1 MDFFTSD
8 DFKRELKKGLHGGY
22 LFFGDED
29 YLKLSALKAARR
41 AVCPEEAFAFF
52 NDITID
58 PLNLDAD
65 TLLDALAPLPMMSDS
80 KIISVSS
87 LDFSNMQKNRKPSEI
102 EDLIGVF
109 AALDSYPANV
119 LIISVTAGGIDEGY
133 SAKKPSAI
141 LKKLSQ
147 YLRPVRFVTPPQGKL
162 IAWCEKHF
170 EHNGVLCDDD
180 VCRELFKRCGTSMFT
195 LASEI
200 DKLSF
205 YTLAKGRDRISIADV
220 PLVTCSVIEEEAFA
234 FTNALLDGKNEKALE
249 ALSVMKFN
257 RVDPIIISAE
267 ISKTISDL
275 LVVKSMLSNG
285 KTAIEITSMLRHEP
299 FKLNDYTTGLRIT
312 AAASKTSEKL
322 RRALELCAEADRE
335 VKLSGGYAVI
345 EQLLSTI

>member
-8 DFKRELKKGLHGGY
+8 DFRRELKKGLHGGY

-29 YLKLSALKAARR
+29 YLKLNALKNARS
-41 AVCPEEAFAFF
+41 AVCADETFAFF
-52 NDITID
+52 NDLTIE
-58 PLNLDAD
+58 PLKLNAD
-65 TLLDALAPLPMMSDS
+65 TLLDALTPLPMMSDT
-80 KIISVSS
+80 KIVSVSG
-87 LDFSNMQKNRKPSEI
+87 LDFGSFKKPTELEELI
-102 EDLIGVF
+102 EVF
-109 AALDSYPANV
+109 ASLDSYPSNV

-147 YLRPVRFVTPPQGKL
+147 HLRPVRFVTPPRGKL
-162 IAWCEKHF
+162 MAWCEKHF
-170 EHNGVLCDDD
+170 EHNGVSCDSD
-180 VCRELFKRCGTSMFT
+180 VCAELFRRCGTSMFT

-205 YTLAKGRDRISIADV
+205 YTLSKGRNRVILADV

-234 FTNALLDGKNEKALE
+234 FTNALLDGKSEKALE

-285 KTAIEITSMLRHEP
+285 KTPIEITSMLRPEP
-299 FKLNDYTTGLRIT
+299 FRLNEYTTELRIA
-312 AAASKTSEKL
+312 AAASKSIEKL
-322 RRALELCAEADRE
+322 RRALELCTEADRE